1 MRCLVTGAAGFIGSH
16 LAERLV
22 ADGHE
27 VVGLDCFVPYYPR
40 PIKERN
46 LSSLRVSKSFSFHEL
61 DLRTADLTPALEG
74 VDTVF
79 HEAAMAGLT
88 ASWVDFELYMTY
100 NMLATQRLLDACRDQ
115 KLRSFVHIST
125 SSVYGQDAMGNEQAL
140 PEPISPYGATKLAAE
155 RLAIAYHKVFGIPS
169 VVLRYF
175 SVYGPRQRPD
185 MGYNIFIDRVLRGEQ
200 IAVFGDG
207 EQTRGNTFISDCVNA
222 TLLGAQ
228 RGEPGEVYNIGGGES
243 GSVNWVI
250 ETIAELAGKP
260 ASIRREP
267 ARIGDQ
273 RHTMADI
280 TKART
285 GLGYEPSM
293 PLRDGLAAQVDWQK
307 SLLG

>member
-1 MRCLVTGAAGFIGSH
+1 
-16 LAERLV
+16 
-22 ADGHE
+22 
-27 VVGLDCFVPYYPR
+27 
-40 PIKERN
+40 
-46 LSSLRVSKSFSFHEL
+46 
-61 DLRTADLTPALEG
+61 
-74 VDTVF
+74 
-79 HEAAMAGLT
+79 
-88 ASWVDFELYMTY
+88 
-100 NMLATQRLLDACRDQ
+100 
-115 KLRSFVHIST
+115 
-125 SSVYGQDAMGNEQAL
+125 MGDEQTL

-207 EQTRGNTFISDCVNA
+207 EQTRGNTFINDCVNA
-222 TLLGAQ
+222 TVLGAQ

-260 ASIRREP
+260 ASIRREA
-267 ARIGDQ
+267 ARMGDQ

-280 TKART
+280 TKARAQ
-285 GLGYEPSM
+285 LGYEPSM

-307 SLLG
+307 SLLD